1 MLIHTNDMADET
13 YLTNAGAQKFRE
25 ELERLKGPVRDEL
38 AKRLRAAIQQGD
50 LSENADYTSAKE
62 EQSFVEGRI
71 LELELMLKNVVIIDD
86 LPKTSES
93 IQIGSTVTIEDMN
106 GDRDTYQ
113 IVGPQEANP
122 LQGKISNES
131 PIGKSLMNHHK
142 GDKVEFDAPQG
153 ILEYLIIE
161 IE

>member
-1 MLIHTNDMADET
+1 MTGET
-13 YLTNAGAQKFRE
+13 YLTQSGAEKFRE
-25 ELERLKGPVRDEL
+25 ELARLKGPVREQL

-86 LPKTSES
+86 LPRTIES
-93 IQIGSTVTIEDMN
+93 VQLGSTVTLQENN
-106 GDRDTYQ
+106 GEVETYTL
-113 IVGPQEANP
+113 VGPQEANP
-122 LQGKISNES
+122 LDGKISNES
-131 PIGKSLMNHHK
+131 PIGQSLMNHHK
-142 GDKVEFDAPQG
+142 GDKIKINTPQG
-153 ILEYLIIE
+153 IVELMIIN